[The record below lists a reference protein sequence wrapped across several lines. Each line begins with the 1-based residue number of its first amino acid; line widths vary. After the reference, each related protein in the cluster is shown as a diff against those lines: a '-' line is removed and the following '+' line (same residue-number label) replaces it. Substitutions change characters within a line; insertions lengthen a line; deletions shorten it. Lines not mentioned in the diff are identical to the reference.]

1 MLFEAFMFGLIIGT
15 VFTAAI
21 GYFASN
27 AVEVVA
33 EEEAEYTEMPP
44 LVIVRSN
51 AGEIITN
58 KPIKVDYYSVE
69 NGG

>member
-1 MLFEAFMFGLIIGT
+1 MLFEAFMFGLIIGI

-21 GYFASN
+21 GYFASH

-51 AGEIITN
+51 AGEIRR
-58 KPIKVDYYSVE
+58 V
-69 NGG
+69 NG